1 MSIFYLFHPFQY
13 SGTSGP
19 QESQTNYSLGRQT
32 PTNKLAQ
39 ELMEGKSDPV
49 RLRNISP
56 AVSAQPM
63 PILKEWH
70 TKVTPYLRNHL
81 VQRFVEAIYQIPDP
95 NIMLDEFMHILVAYV
110 KKVEGD
116 MYGAAN
122 SMYEYYHLLVE
133 KAYQIQ
139 KELEEKRAKRKRECP
154 NPVTPQYQ
162 ETSQNMLNV
171 LVNPDSSLTG
181 YTLHG
186 CSVLVYEYSIF
197 NLSIFFDQFFMI
209 SLYHFRYHVSFGE
222 NRFLRYTK

>member
-1 MSIFYLFHPFQY
+1 
-13 SGTSGP
+13 
-19 QESQTNYSLGRQT
+19 
-32 PTNKLAQ
+32 
-39 ELMEGKSDPV
+39 MEGKSDPV

-122 SMYEYYHLLVE
+122 SRVSICNYSKQNHRFKVSLRNTRSNIFCIVTLLS
-133 KAYQIQ
+133 
-139 KELEEKRAKRKRECP
+139 LFF
-154 NPVTPQYQ
+154 
-162 ETSQNMLNV
+162 SLN
-171 LVNPDSSLTG
+171 T
-181 YTLHG
+181 T
-186 CSVLVYEYSIF
+186 
-197 NLSIFFDQFFMI
+197 I
-209 SLYHFRYHVSFGE
+209 S
-222 NRFLRYTK
+222 